1 MSILLEAEEFLQQA
15 KLLPI
20 IDVRSPAEW
29 ESGHIPGAINIPIF
43 TNDERAKVGTRYKQS
58 GKEQAIEMGLEFV
71 GPKMLQFVKEAKKI
85 AKDKRVLLHCWR
97 GGMRSKSMAWL
108 FELAGLETII
118 LKGGYKA
125 YRNYIREQFNK
136 PANLIVLGGFTGS
149 GKTDILKEIEK
160 LGQQFLD
167 IESIAH
173 HKGSAFGTIG
183 QIQQP
188 TNEQFENNLAEV
200 WQKIDFSKPVW
211 IEDESRSLGKVGI
224 PDPLFK
230 QMRSAK
236 LWRIIVPKKLRIE
249 RLVAEYAIVEKAE
262 LLVVVNKIERKLGG
276 QDAKKCIEA
285 IENSDFHQ
293 VADLTLNYYDK
304 GYAHGN
310 SKRDPESIVDIII
323 EDDKPVN
330 TAKLLLKKVL

>member
-167 IESIAH
+167 IESIARLIFEKSLEESISP
-173 HKGSAFGTIG
+173 KGFRFLLHLNLSIKEISQMVQMYRNLENILKLDSSDFEPILKNRASKIYEEIRNLRE
-183 QIQQP
+183 QI
-188 TNEQFENNLAEV
+188 L
-200 WQKIDFSKPVW
+200 S
-211 IEDESRSLGKVGI
+211 GKVI
-224 PDPLFK
+224 
-230 QMRSAK
+230 
-236 LWRIIVPKKLRIE
+236 
-249 RLVAEYAIVEKAE
+249 
-262 LLVVVNKIERKLGG
+262 
-276 QDAKKCIEA
+276 C
-285 IENSDFHQ
+285 
-293 VADLTLNYYDK
+293 
-304 GYAHGN
+304 
-310 SKRDPESIVDIII
+310 
-323 EDDKPVN
+323 
-330 TAKLLLKKVL
+330 